1 MYLLRQIILSFTTLA
16 STKSSWNGLRMDRYK
31 QDQRR
36 HKLFNKLDDDPNA
49 MKAKVKTLF
58 KKGHWEGALTTLD
71 RLEITSIRL
80 RS

>member
-1 MYLLRQIILSFTTLA
+1 
-16 STKSSWNGLRMDRYK
+16 MDRYK

-58 KKGHWEGALTTLD
+58 KRGHWEGALKTLD
-71 RLEITSIRL
+71 RLEITLL
-80 RS
+80 RSVRG